1 MLRILV
7 GVILAVVGVAGAW
20 AEETG
25 GVQISGNANVVGIAK
40 DVSTIAVGTDNRA
53 ITRIGVIK
61 PGTNV
66 GGGTSVTAV
75 VGGVANVAAGRGTTG
90 CVELGVV
97 GPAGSG
103 CGK

>member
-1 MLRILV
+1 MLRVLA
-7 GVILAVVGVAGAW
+7 GVILAAVGVAGAW

-40 DVSTIAVGTDNRA
+40 DVSTIAVGSDNRA

-61 PGTNV
+61 SGTNV
-66 GGGTSVTAV
+66 KGNTSVTAV
-75 VGGVANVAAGRGTTG
+75 AKSVTNVAAGRGTTG

-97 GPAGSG
+97 GPDSG

>member
-7 GVILAVVGVAGAW
+7 GVILAAIGVAGAW

-25 GVQISGNANVVGIAK
+25 GVKISGNATVVGVAK
-40 DVSTIAVGTDNRA
+40 DVSTIAVGSDSRA

-61 PGTNV
+61 PGANV
-66 GGGTSVTAV
+66 GSTNVTAV
-75 VGGVANVAAGRGTTG
+75 VGNVANVAAGGTTG

-97 GPAGSG
+97 GPKG